1 MLITDV
7 WYAATG
13 LAKDGKTYYLDNVR
27 FTWLR
32 FWNQVGS
39 NWYYFYPGQGN
50 KAVNTT
56 IDTFYV
62 NQQGI
67 WVH

>member
-1 MLITDV
+1 MRHRITMATG
-7 WYAATG
+7 YAAID
-13 LAKDGKTYYLDNVR
+13 LNRAARLDGVAMVERLVP
-27 FTWLR
+27 
-32 FWNQVGS
+32 G